1 MWIWLA
7 YSLCPSKSHPETVIV
22 FVSKF
27 WNDACILQLP
37 NERILQNSILSSVEQ
52 NCKVQNHFMRS
63 SKFDFIGPTKQR
75 RSTQNW
81 ILREHSMFIFSFH
94 HACWHSSIFYFLPS
108 AKWKFKFINDWK
120 CWISCNSEITSSFA
134 SCYLSTASST
144 IFHKK
149 LTTLRKYH
157 TATSP
162 VLFTSTSKS
171 GKVQSKTAIVFSDS
185 RRISFT

>member
-1 MWIWLA
+1 MPFVIPNACRRTVNKEVVADSCRLPAGCSDVSVPEEICVCPHRNMWIWLA

-120 CWISCNSEITSSFA
+120 CWISCN
-134 SCYLSTASST
+134 
-144 IFHKK
+144 
-149 LTTLRKYH
+149 
-157 TATSP
+157 
-162 VLFTSTSKS
+162 
-171 GKVQSKTAIVFSDS
+171 
-185 RRISFT
+185 